1 VASKQTA
8 NLGLNKWEPTDFIKR
23 DEFNANFD
31 KIDTEI
37 TARYKTTDFTGDNI
51 ITKVNDGATT
61 VKINPARI
69 TFTNAVTALSN
80 ITPALGTVTSGTLN
94 GVIINNATGSFNGD
108 VTAKTLSV
116 TSNVISFGTST
127 TSMDNTG
134 NSMRLK
140 QSDANYFS
148 INANGDHIHWK
159 DNKMVL
165 RIETTPDN
173 HYILKS
179 GWVGLK
185 FLTNSY
191 SIQARLNDD
200 SDYADF
206 SGKNF
211 RATGSFYGIGNM
223 NIESTNGYAAVNAV
237 GSNSIVYLR
246 STSETRVVDSND
258 FGTYRAIRAS
268 SFPTNSSATAKTN
281 IEVFSNEATPLLKDV
296 NIYRYY
302 LQSDIDNAVYDKPKI
317 GMISETVPAVFRDEK
332 GVDVYTIASVLFKV
346 CQEQQDAIESLTK
359 EIDDLQLALGTV
371 TDTVATISGG
381 IEL

>member
-1 VASKQTA
+1 
-8 NLGLNKWEPTDFIKR
+8 
-23 DEFNANFD
+23 
-31 KIDTEI
+31 
-37 TARYKTTDFTGDNI
+37 
-51 ITKVNDGATT
+51 
-61 VKINPARI
+61 
-69 TFTNAVTALSN
+69 
-80 ITPALGTVTSGTLN
+80 
-94 GVIINNATGSFNGD
+94 
-108 VTAKTLSV
+108 
-116 TSNVISFGTST
+116 
-127 TSMDNTG
+127 
-134 NSMRLK
+134 
-140 QSDANYFS
+140 
-148 INANGDHIHWK
+148 
-159 DNKMVL
+159 
-165 RIETTPDN
+165 
-173 HYILKS
+173 
-179 GWVGLK
+179 
-185 FLTNSY
+185 
-191 SIQARLNDD
+191 
-200 SDYADF
+200 
-206 SGKNF
+206 
-211 RATGSFYGIGNM
+211 M